1 MEIII
6 KLLALIGVCTL
17 GVCAI
22 VAITEIMDKVCEHIR
37 YKKWR
42 ERVAHR
48 FDGSPTAKCW
58 CKDCYFFAP
67 YQGENRGT
75 CIKLKDRVEDDN
87 FCYWAN
93 PYMQAER
100 RTDVDRKAETD
111 MR

>member
-6 KLLALIGVCTL
+6 KLLALIGACAL

-22 VAITEIMDKVCEHIR
+22 VAITEIIDKACEACERIR

-58 CKDCYFFAP
+58 CKDCYFFSP
-67 YQGENRGT
+67 YQGENRGM

-100 RTDVDRKAETD
+100 RTDE
-111 MR
+111 